1 MQGKHPSRRKYMI
14 KERLWT
20 KDFII
25 VYLINFLLT
34 LVFFSLIVT
43 IAPYAVEKFDASTSV
58 AGLVSSIFIIGVLIG
73 RLVTGRKIQ
82 DAGSKKILFTGL
94 ILFIITTA
102 LYFVAIH
109 LPILLLNRFLHG
121 FALGVAS
128 TATGTIIAQ
137 IIPKNRRGEGIGY
150 YSLSVILASAIGPLV
165 GIQLTQNGDYSI
177 VFIFNLILS
186 ILCLLISFTLKIP
199 VFQSKKENLEKADH
213 GFKISNFLEP
223 MAIPIS
229 IVALVI
235 GFCYSSVMSF
245 LTFYTKEIQ
254 LVEAG
259 SFFFLVYAIIIIISR
274 PFTGRLMDLKGA
286 NIVVYPCLIIFS
298 AGMVLFSQAHSGF
311 VLLLAGALIGIGY
324 GNFNSIA
331 QATAIKVTASHRL
344 GLATSTYFILFDLG
358 LGAGPYLLGLLV
370 PIIGYRGLF
379 LAIAFV
385 ALLSIVL
392 YYYLYGRKER
402 EIYQS
407 NADRTAL

>member
-1 MQGKHPSRRKYMI
+1 MI

-25 VYLINFLLT
+25 VSLINFLLT
-34 LVFFSLIVT
+34 LVFFLLIVT
-43 IAPYAVEKFDASTSV
+43 IAPYAVEKFDASTSI

-82 DAGSKKILFTGL
+82 DAGSKKVLFTGL

-102 LYFVAIH
+102 LYFVAVH
-109 LPILLLNRFLHG
+109 LPLLLLNRFLHG
-121 FALGVAS
+121 IALGVAS

-150 YSLSVILASAIGPLV
+150 YSLSSILASAIGPLV
-165 GIQLTQNGDYSI
+165 GIQLTQYGDYSM

-186 ILCLLISFTLKIP
+186 IFCLFISFTLKIP
-199 VFQSKKENLEKADH
+199 VSQSMKGNLEKAGQ

-223 MAIPIS
+223 MVIPIS

-235 GFCYSSVMSF
+235 GFCYSGVMSF

-311 VLLLAGALIGIGY
+311 VLLLAGVLIGLGY
-324 GNFNSIA
+324 GNFNSIV
-331 QATAIKVTASHRL
+331 QATAIKITVPHRL
-344 GLATSTYFILFDLG
+344 GLATSTYFILYDLG
-358 LGAGPYLLGLLV
+358 LGAGPYLLGFLA

-379 LAIAFV
+379 LAMAMV
-385 ALLSIVL
+385 VLLSIIL
-392 YYYLYGRKER
+392 YYFLYSRKER

-407 NADRTAL
+407 IANRTA

>member
-1 MQGKHPSRRKYMI
+1 MI

-25 VYLINFLLT
+25 VSLINFLLT

-58 AGLVSSIFIIGVLIG
+58 AGLVSSIFVIGVLIG

-102 LYFVAIH
+102 LYFTAIH

-128 TATGTIIAQ
+128 TAVGTIIAQ

-150 YSLSVILASAIGPLV
+150 YSLSTILASAIGPLV
-165 GIQLTQNGDYSI
+165 GIQFTQYGDYSM

-186 ILCLLISFTLKIP
+186 FLCLLISFTLKIP
-199 VFQSKKENLEKADH
+199 VFQSIKENPEKADH

-229 IVALVI
+229 IVGLVI
-235 GFCYSSVMSF
+235 GFCYSGVMSF

-259 SFFFLVYAIIIIISR
+259 SFFFLVYAIIIILSR

-311 VLLLAGALIGIGY
+311 VLLLAGALIGLGY

-344 GLATSTYFILFDLG
+344 GLATSTYFILYDVG
-358 LGAGPYLLGLLV
+358 LGTGPYLLGFLA
-370 PIIGYRGLF
+370 PIFGYRGLF

-407 NADRTAL
+407 IADRTAL

>member
-1 MQGKHPSRRKYMI
+1 MI